1 MISLS
6 KSVISKTLKQKKVLH
21 LTFELS
27 NFRTF
32 KLSTARS
39 RKVTLDRYHKQIPL
53 KERTQ

>member
-6 KSVISKTLKQKKVLH
+6 KSVVSKTLKQKKVLH
-21 LTFELS
+21 LTF
-27 NFRTF
+27 

-39 RKVTLDRYHKQIPL
+39 RNVTLDRYHKQIPL

>member
-6 KSVISKTLKQKKVLH
+6 KSVISKTLKQKTVLL

-27 NFRTF
+27 T
-32 KLSTARS
+32 TRS
-39 RKVTLDRYHKQIPL
+39 RNVTLDRYHKQIPL

>member
-27 NFRTF
+27 NFQQHVAEM
-32 KLSTARS
+32 L
-39 RKVTLDRYHKQIPL
+39 L
-53 KERTQ
+53 